1 MHPTVKGSVR
11 TRLVQAAVEL
21 THRHGFGNTTLADI
35 AKAARVPPGNLYY
48 YFKTKEEIAEA
59 IVELRLSELS
69 AVKQELGKI
78 ESQRE
83 RLCSLVLL
91 WLKDRKSLA
100 KYGCPIGTFCSELNK
115 DGSAP
120 AKKASRIFAD
130 LLAWV
135 EAQFKEFCP
144 KGQAR
149 GHAVHF
155 ISALEG
161 VTVLANCSKNPDL
174 MEIESRRLMDWIRSI
189 QHSGPHAF

>member
-1 MHPTVKGSVR
+1 MQAPVKGNVR
-11 TRLVQAAVEL
+11 TRLIQAAVEL

-35 AKAARVPPGNLYY
+35 AREAKVPPGNLYY

-69 AVKQELGKI
+69 AVQQELGKI
-78 ESQRE
+78 ESPRE

-91 WLKDRKSLA
+91 WLKDRETIA

-115 DGSAP
+115 DGSVP
-120 AKKASRIFAD
+120 AKKASKIFAD
-130 LLAWV
+130 LLVWV
-135 EAQFKEFCP
+135 EAQFREFCP

-149 GHAVHF
+149 GHAVHLV
-155 ISALEG
+155 SVLEG

-174 MEIESRRLMDWIRSI
+174 MEMESKRLMGWIRSI
-189 QHSGPHAF
+189 